1 MIKWCLNIK
10 LRSSAAYEAIR
21 DSGFISLPSSRTLRD
36 YTHHMKSSTG
46 FLPEVT
52 EQLLKDVKMDSL
64 KLHEKHVAVCFD
76 EVRIKDNLVYTIN
89 MVFDLLAT

>member
-36 YTHHMKSSTG
+36 YTHHMKSGTG
-46 FLPEVT
+46 FLPE
-52 EQLLKDVKMDSL
+52 
-64 KLHEKHVAVCFD
+64 
-76 EVRIKDNLVYTIN
+76 
-89 MVFDLLAT
+89 ATPQKSENGHSETP